1 MDPRLLQALDQW
13 DLRSPQRLAGDAGAR
28 RYFRVEHPSLGT
40 AVVVI
45 YPLGPG
51 GKVPHAYN
59 DFRTLQKYL
68 DPVIVVPTI
77 LQEDADH
84 GLLLLED
91 LGDTTLEQR
100 LMEHPEEEI
109 SWARQIATMNKNFL
123 GILTEGAP
131 EGVFFMNR
139 SFDVPKFDFEWNYCK
154 KHFFQEFLQTEVPK
168 WLDRILDDVHQS
180 LSQRAR
186 FFTHRD
192 SHVRNLM
199 VRGDRLVCIDFQDA
213 RRGAATY
220 DLASMVF
227 DAYWDWSKEAR
238 GAMLQKAQDELGWSQ
253 QDLWEELTLSGI
265 QRNFKALGTFGY
277 QFLHRKKNRFAPS
290 ILRTLVHCKYHFE
303 RLNLGEGVTY
313 MHRLARQAEG
323 QLSKL
328 GAFGG
333 DDKTGSAK

>member
-13 DLRSPQRLAGDAGAR
+13 HLKSPQRLGGDAGAR
-28 RYFRVEHPSLGT
+28 RYFRVEHASLGT
-40 AVVVI
+40 AIVVI

-51 GKVPHAYN
+51 GKAPHAYN
-59 DFRTLQKYL
+59 DFKVLQQYL
-68 DPVIVVPTI
+68 DPVVLVPTI
-77 LQEDADH
+77 LQDDPEQ
-84 GLLLLED
+84 GILLLED

-109 SWARQIATMNKNFL
+109 KWAHQIASMNKNFL

-139 SFDVPKFDFEWNYCK
+139 SFDITKFEYEWIYCK
-154 KHFFQEFLQTEVPK
+154 KHFFHEFLQAEIPK

-186 FFTHRD
+186 FFVHRD
-192 SHVRNLM
+192 FHVRNLM

-220 DLASMVF
+220 DLASIVF
-227 DAYWDWSKEAR
+227 DGYWDWSKESR
-238 GAMLQKAQDELGWSQ
+238 RVILQKTQDELGWSQ

-277 QFLHRKKNRFAPS
+277 QFLHRKKNQFAPS
-290 ILRTLVHCKYHFE
+290 ILRTLTHCKYHFE
-303 RLNLGEGVTY
+303 RLNLGEGVSL
-313 MHRLARQAEG
+313 MQRLTRQSEN

-328 GAFGG
+328 GGLGG
-333 DDKTGSAK
+333 DDKTGLAK